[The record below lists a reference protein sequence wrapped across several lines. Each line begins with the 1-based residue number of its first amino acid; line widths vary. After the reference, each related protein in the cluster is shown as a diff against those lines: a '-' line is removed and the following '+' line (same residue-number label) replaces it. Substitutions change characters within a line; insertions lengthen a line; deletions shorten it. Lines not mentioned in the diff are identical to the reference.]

1 MAVNTLRSKILIVL
15 MSVSL
20 LTFILAIFG
29 IIGVNYVAETAN
41 ETIDARMP
49 LMECSKQAQIAV
61 LSESSS
67 IYQILLIK
75 TYDEIDKI
83 RTLEGRLRESLI
95 TFDMYIKA
103 ITFGSESEAF
113 QSSSGGLTYGQ
124 WERKGLLGLII
135 VKEAPL
141 KVKKFAEEANV
152 HHNQY
157 IKYAKEII
165 KAQKKIL
172 RLNLLEKFEDIKKIK
187 ADQIYYAEMANTYK
201 IMTYEIL
208 EQLSSVVTRHFYNVT
223 EDISQTQNFVFIML
237 ITISF
242 IIFCLCLI
250 VGLFIS
256 KSISNP
262 IVKLTKVTEA
272 IADGD
277 LSQQIDIK
285 SKDEIGHL
293 ASSFN
298 KMVKEIKRNRIDLGK
313 QNKKLKSSYKK
324 LAQTM
329 AKAKEMAIKADA
341 ANKTKS
347 EFLANMSHEIR
358 TPMNGVIGMASLLLG
373 SELSAEQREYTE
385 IIRNSGDS
393 LLSIINDILDYSKI
407 EAGKLDLENIDFDL
421 RVALD
426 EVTDFVT
433 IKAHEK
439 GLEYVV
445 MISPDVPSLLFGDPG
460 RLRQILSNLVSNAIK
475 FTEKGEVV
483 VKATLEDENTTHATI
498 LFNVV
503 DTGIGIPEDRIDRLF
518 KSFSQVDSST
528 TRKFGG
534 TGLGL
539 TISKQLAELMGGQIG
554 VKSKEG
560 KGSTFWFTAILE
572 KQPEGKK
579 EIVIVPK
586 DIRGKHILI
595 VDDNATSRFVLREQS
610 KLWGCT
616 YGEASSGTQA
626 LEELRLAMVGNDPF
640 EIAIIDMQM
649 PEMDGETLGRKIKQ
663 DPDLKNTILVLLT
676 SMGKRGDAKRIEE
689 KGFAAY
695 LTKPV
700 KQSQFYDCLTTLT
713 STKEEMLKDQ
723 PATIVTRH
731 SIAEDKKQKQRIL
744 LVEDNI
750 TNQKVALNILK
761 KFGYNADAASNGKEA
776 VKALEMKP
784 YDIVLMDCQMPEMDG
799 YEATGE
805 IRNPE
810 SKVLDHKVPV
820 IALTAHAMKGDRE
833 KCLEAGMD
841 DYLCKPVNP
850 QELCDILEKWVAK
863 QNYSLQEETTVS
875 DIKPVQDIFD
885 KASLIDRLMGDEELA
900 NKILGEFLEDVRR
913 MITALKE
920 ALDNDDASLVQH
932 RAHTLNGA
940 SATVGAVALQE
951 MAHHIEVAGEA
962 GDLDKAGSLVTKI
975 NEQLEMLSD
984 LALRDF

>member
-208 EQLSSVVTRHFYNVT
+208 EQLSSAVTRHFYNVT

-595 VDDNATSRFVLREQS
+595 VDDNATSRFVLREQL

-940 SATVGAVALQE
+940 SATVGALALQE

>member
-1 MAVNTLRSKILIVL
+1 

-595 VDDNATSRFVLREQS
+595 VDDNATSRFVLREQL

>member
-1 MAVNTLRSKILIVL
+1 

-49 LMECSKQAQIAV
+49 LMECSKQAQIAI

-83 RTLEGRLRESLI
+83 RTFEGRLRESLI

-539 TISKQLAELMGGQIG
+539 TISKQLTELMGGQIG

-595 VDDNATSRFVLREQS
+595 VDDNATSRFVLREQL

-940 SATVGAVALQE
+940 SATVGALALQE